1 MARLVDISLPISAEL
16 PVWPGDPAI
25 SIEPAKRIA
34 RGDAANVSLLALG
47 NHTGTHVDP
56 PSHFIEGGK
65 SIDELD
71 PVALVGP
78 AWVVELPDAGGEI
91 GAAELDSAGIPSE
104 ADRLLVK
111 TPNSGTLGPGK
122 RFREDFA
129 CLSVEAAGWCVG
141 RRLWLVGID
150 YLSIERPDAPKEHPV
165 HRTLLSAG
173 VVIVEGLDLSRVPA
187 GACELMCLPLL
198 VAGGDGAPAR
208 AFVKLP
214 D

>member
-1 MARLVDISLPISAEL
+1 MARLVDISLPVSTDL

-56 PSHFIEGGK
+56 PSHFIDGGR
-65 SIDELD
+65 SIDQID
-71 PVALVGP
+71 PAALVGP
-78 AWVVELPDAGGEI
+78 AWVVEVPDARGEI
-91 GAAELDSAGIPSE
+91 GAVDLESGGIPAE
-104 ADRLLVK
+104 AERLLIK

-129 CLSVEAAGWCVG
+129 CLSVEAAEWCVG
-141 RRLWLVGID
+141 SGLLLVGVD

-173 VVIVEGLDLSRVPA
+173 VVIVEGLDLSGVSA
-187 GACELMCLPLL
+187 GACELICLPLL

-208 AFVKLP
+208 AFVRLP